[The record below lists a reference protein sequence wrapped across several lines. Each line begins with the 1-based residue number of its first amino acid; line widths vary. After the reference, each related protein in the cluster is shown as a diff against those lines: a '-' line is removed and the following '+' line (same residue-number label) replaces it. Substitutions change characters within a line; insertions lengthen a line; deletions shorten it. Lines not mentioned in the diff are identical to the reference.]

1 MESIFSKISQLVNRD
16 ISSKDSSAELKK
28 DTIAEEQNLNEP
40 NQYSKNE
47 LEKPEIVIALVAAV
61 GSDLDYFSSLI
72 TNELEHYHYKTNL
85 IRISSCL
92 LSEVSPPEQKNT
104 RLEKIDHFM
113 TAGNEYRN
121 LSENNAAL
129 AYSAI
134 AEISKKR
141 FEKSGNDEA
150 QPIANQ
156 AWIIRS
162 LKNPE
167 EVEALRKTYGDS
179 LFIVGIYSSYDRR
192 KEFLTR
198 KVNTNESE
206 GLVDSLIERDADEG
220 PSNGHGQHTRDTFH
234 LADFFVDADKT
245 KEQNEF
251 DIERI
256 FKLIFANPYIT
267 PTFDEY
273 AMYMAFSAST
283 RSADLSRQ
291 VGAVLC
297 KDSNILS
304 TGANDVPRANGGL
317 YWPERV
323 KTGQIIDVPNGR
335 DYMRGKDSNK
345 QALSEIITDILSRL
359 KIEDTEAIRDKLKY
373 SKVSDITEY
382 GRVVH
387 AEMEAI
393 LSCGRT
399 NNSTVGTALYC
410 TTFPCHNCAKHIIA
424 AGINRVIYVEPY
436 SKSKA
441 SDFHN
446 DSLSFGGINH
456 FEGELVSFEP
466 FVGVG
471 PRSFLHLFSMKLGSG
486 TELKRKNK
494 HGITLDWQKES
505 AMLRMQSDPIQYI
518 KQETLA
524 CSIAEKDLNKFMIN
538 KEKLESGS

>member
-1 MESIFSKISQLVNRD
+1 MESILSKISQIVSLNN
-16 ISSKDSSAELKK
+16 SPKGTGAQQKK
-28 DTIAEEQNLNEP
+28 EI
-40 NQYSKNE
+40 
-47 LEKPEIVIALVAAV
+47 EKPEMVIALVAAV
-61 GSDLDYFSSLI
+61 GCDLDYFSTLI
-72 TNELEHYHYKTNL
+72 THELEHYCYKIDL
-85 IRISSCL
+85 VRISACL
-92 LSEVSPPEQKNT
+92 LSEVSPPESTCT
-104 RLEKIDHFM
+104 RLGKIDHFM

-121 LSENNAAL
+121 LSENNSAL

-134 AEISKKR
+134 AEISKIR
-141 FEKSGNDEA
+141 CEKSEDNEA
-150 QPIANQ
+150 EPLANQ

-179 LFIVGIYSSYDRR
+179 LFIVGIYSSYEKR
-192 KEFLTR
+192 KEYLT
-198 KVNTNESE
+198 KKANSSDEQGFVN
-206 GLVDSLIERDADEG
+206 GLIERDADEG

-256 FKLIFANPYIT
+256 FKLVFANPYIT

-304 TGANDVPRANGGL
+304 TGANDVPRAKGGL
-317 YWPERV
+317 YWPVRDISGKIV
-323 KTGQIIDVPNGR
+323 DVSDGR
-335 DYMRGKDSNK
+335 DYMRGEDSNK
-345 QALSEIITDILSRL
+345 KILSEIISDLLLRL
-359 KIEDTEAIRDKLKY
+359 EVKDTKEIRAKLKY

-399 NNSTVGTALYC
+399 NNSTVGTTLYC

-424 AGINRVIYVEPY
+424 SGIDRVVYVEPY

-441 SDFHN
+441 SEFHN
-446 DSLSFGGINH
+446 DSVSFGGINNG
-456 FEGELVSFEP
+456 ERELVSFEP

-471 PRSFLHLFSMKLGSG
+471 PKSFLHLFSMKLGSG
-486 TELKRKNK
+486 SSLKRKDK
-494 HGITLDWQKES
+494 EGKVLDWQKES
-505 AMLRMQSDPIQYI
+505 AMLRMPSDAIQYI
-518 KQETLA
+518 QQETLA
-524 CSIAEKDLNKFMIN
+524 CSIAEKDLDKFTIN
-538 KEKLESGS
+538 KEK